1 MAIARS
7 LSVGLVLISIV
18 GSPQFATV
26 NKALAKTPGNG
37 RHSRHVGPI
46 APNVI
51 AGPVHELQIVQ
62 LVSAAGA
69 PRDDVIERRSEAL
82 VDARMEPV
90 YWQWKPAATQRT
102 PAALF

>member
-1 MAIARS
+1 MPRS
-7 LSVGLVLISIV
+7 LRVRLCRGPPA
-18 GSPQFATV
+18 SPPL
-26 NKALAKTPGNG
+26 NYALAETPGNG

-46 APNVI
+46 TPNVI
-51 AGPVHELQIVQ
+51 EGPVHELQIVQ